1 MFFVLCLPSQPNL
14 CYNESRADGAF
25 RPFDL
30 PVLGPMGV
38 RIMKV
43 RDLLDTKG
51 KDIVSIDSNSSV
63 EDAIRAMHA
72 RKISAIMIMDH
83 GKTLGIFTERD
94 VVRCYIASGGKNFHD
109 ISVKE
114 HMITELVV
122 AVPDDDLD
130 NVMSTMVE
138 KNIRHL
144 PVIDGSR
151 VIGMLSVR
159 DIVQTHVKKLTSEI
173 HYLRDYIHQ

>member
-1 MFFVLCLPSQPNL
+1 
-14 CYNESRADGAF
+14 
-25 RPFDL
+25 
-30 PVLGPMGV
+30 
-38 RIMKV
+38 MKV
-43 RDLLDTKG
+43 RDLLETKG
-51 KDIVSIDSNSSV
+51 KDIVSIDVSSSV

-72 RKISAIMIMDH
+72 RKISAIMVTDQ

-94 VVRCYIASGGKNFHD
+94 VVRSYLASGGKNF
-109 ISVKE
+109 KE
-114 HMITELVV
+114 IGVRDAMVSDLIV
-122 AVPDDDLD
+122 AVPEDDLD

-144 PVIDGSR
+144 PVIEGSR

-159 DIVQTHVKKLTSEI
+159 DIVQTQVKKLTSEI

>member
-1 MFFVLCLPSQPNL
+1 
-14 CYNESRADGAF
+14 
-25 RPFDL
+25 
-30 PVLGPMGV
+30 
-38 RIMKV
+38 MKV
-43 RDLLDTKG
+43 RDLLETKG
-51 KDIVSIDSNSSV
+51 KDIVSIDASSSV

-72 RKISAIMIMDH
+72 RKISAIMITEQ

-109 ISVKE
+109 IAVRD
-114 HMITELVV
+114 HMIADLIV
-122 AVPDDDLD
+122 AVPTDDLD

-144 PVIDGSR
+144 PVIDGNR
-151 VIGMLSVR
+151 VVGMLSVR